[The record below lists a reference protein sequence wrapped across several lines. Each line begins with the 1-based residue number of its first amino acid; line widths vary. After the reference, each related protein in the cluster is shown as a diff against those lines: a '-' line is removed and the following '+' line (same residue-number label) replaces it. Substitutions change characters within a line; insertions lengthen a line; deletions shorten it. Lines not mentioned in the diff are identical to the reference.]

1 MTSILLGLLA
11 LVSTSNAFFP
21 SDFREYVAG
30 RGGTSHQ
37 GMTREVI
44 NNILIGPD
52 TYFPGEATRLTTY
65 MIAAREEITD
75 ANMQVD
81 DDEAHDSAA
90 HFDGE
95 NFPGG
100 QARLS
105 GSVAKIKAALSSSPL
120 DVKLARSELGSALHT
135 LQDFYS
141 HSNWIELGNRLP
153 HPDLGTETS
162 LVFAPERADTC
173 KDCPGDFDLGCAA
186 TCAVRSSNPFIT
198 GICLALCTCPD
209 CSSNLDTSL
218 LTSGYYGGE
227 GRDVPA
233 GVAKCNHGGLT
244 DFSTPS
250 IGQYRAGINKDS
262 FSCNWSPHSNLH
274 TEAVTVAKLATRQY
288 IDLVTRDLT
297 TPQKRILFGV
307 GPPLAFAI
315 DTTGSMGGYIAA
327 VREETKRIVQ
337 GRIGT
342 PDQPSVFVL
351 APFNDPGTGPVTAT
365 SDPIAFAAAL
375 DSLPAVG
382 GGDCPELAMAGI
394 SLALN
399 SLPLGGNLVVITDA
413 SAKDA
418 AQASSVI
425 AMAVANKVKVFFFL
439 FGNVCG
445 TGEPAYVEIAAATG
459 GQVLVGLSLS
469 DAGLITTLIDVAVR
483 ADYEDLVRVTPDGA
497 LPEIDLTGPGV
508 VKRHVV
514 LARAVFA
521 STVRFSVD
529 STMASLTFSVSG
541 GRTVVLTR
549 PDGTVVG
556 ATDAGVRRVA
566 LSSGVIVSIVTPAA
580 GTWTLVVSDCNV
592 CSVSIFGE
600 TPLHFTSFD
609 LVESR
614 GGHPGYFPIKE
625 VPVVGCSY
633 LAVARVDG
641 DFSDAA
647 WELRSATGA
656 FLRSF
661 IMEEGSGEPGMPP
674 KGSFLGNVLVPAE
687 SFQVY
692 FRAKDPAGNPLLRVL
707 PGLITGVVGGRCP
720 VEPTFPS
727 TNGTNTTT
735 SSTSSTT
742 SSSSATS
749 STSSSGT
756 VTGTGVTTSYNSAS
770 TSLWTN
776 STTTRTG
783 PTYPGQS
790 TLTTTSTHIVTTCT
804 SAACHA
810 CTEKHCHHDTMVD
823 TVTTIT
829 KQWTTVCS
837 VPTTITSGTCTTVET
852 NLATLTRMVTVESI
866 VPCSTCVGVNYPHAT
881 LTEKPHGTV
890 KEGPGKTTVAT
901 AGAAA
906 VGIGGVVG
914 VVLGLLVL

>member
-1 MTSILLGLLA
+1 
-11 LVSTSNAFFP
+11 AFFP
-21 SDFREYVAG
+21 SEFREYVGG

-37 GMTREVI
+37 GMTRDVI
-44 NNILIGPD
+44 NDIMIGPD

-105 GSVAKIKAALSSSPL
+105 DSTAKIKAALSSSPL

-153 HPDLGTETS
+153 HPDLGTGSS
-162 LVFAPERADTC
+162 LIFSPERADTC
-173 KDCPGDFDLGCAA
+173 KECPGDFDLGCAA
-186 TCAVRSSNPFIT
+186 ICAATSINPFVT
-198 GICLALCTCPD
+198 GVCLALCTCPD
-209 CSSNLDTSL
+209 CSSNLETSL

-244 DFSTPS
+244 DFSVSS

-297 TPQKRILFGV
+297 IPQKRILFGV
-307 GPPLAFAI
+307 GPPLTFAI

-327 VREETKRIVQ
+327 VRQETKSIVQ

-375 DSLPAVG
+375 DSLSAVG
-382 GGDCPELAMAGI
+382 GGDCPELAMVGI
-394 SLALN
+394 SLAL
-399 SLPLGGNLVVITDA
+399 SSFPLGGNLVVITDA
-413 SAKDA
+413 SAKDS

-425 AMAVANKVKVFFFL
+425 AAAVANKVKVFFFL
-439 FGNVCG
+439 FGSVCG
-445 TGEPAYVEIAAATG
+445 TGEPAYAEIAAATG
-459 GQVLVGLSLS
+459 GQVLVGLTLS
-469 DAGLITTLIDVAVR
+469 DAGLITTLIDVTVR
-483 ADYEDLVRVTPDGA
+483 AEYEDLVR
-497 LPEIDLTGPGV
+497 
-508 VKRHVV
+508 RHVV

-521 STVRFSVD
+521 STIRFAVD

-556 ATDAGVRRVA
+556 VTDAGVSRVA
-566 LSSGVIVSIVTPAA
+566 LSSGVIVSITTPAA
-580 GTWTLVVSDCNV
+580 GIWTLVVSDCNA

-614 GGHPGYFPIKE
+614 GGHPGYFPIRDA
-625 VPVVGCSY
+625 PVVGCSY
-633 LAVARVDG
+633 RAVARIDG

-661 IMEEGSGEPGMPP
+661 IMEEGSGNPGMPP
-674 KGSFLGNVLVPAE
+674 KGSFLGDVLVPAE
-687 SFQVY
+687 PFQVY
-692 FRAKDPAGNPLLRVL
+692 FHAKDPAGNLLLRVF
-707 PGLITGVVGGRCP
+707 PGLI
-720 VEPTFPS
+720 
-727 TNGTNTTT
+727 
-735 SSTSSTT
+735 
-742 SSSSATS
+742 
-749 STSSSGT
+749 
-756 VTGTGVTTSYNSAS
+756 
-770 TSLWTN
+770 
-776 STTTRTG
+776 
-783 PTYPGQS
+783 
-790 TLTTTSTHIVTTCT
+790 
-804 SAACHA
+804 
-810 CTEKHCHHDTMVD
+810 
-823 TVTTIT
+823 
-829 KQWTTVCS
+829 
-837 VPTTITSGTCTTVET
+837 
-852 NLATLTRMVTVESI
+852 
-866 VPCSTCVGVNYPHAT
+866 
-881 LTEKPHGTV
+881 
-890 KEGPGKTTVAT
+890 
-901 AGAAA
+901 
-906 VGIGGVVG
+906 
-914 VVLGLLVL
+914 